1 MDLSIIIVNW
11 NSADF
16 VRTCLNTL
24 YRNDIGVTS
33 EIIVIDNASFDA
45 CQRIISDEFPGV
57 KFIQSHQNLGFA
69 KANNLGAVQAH
80 SDFLLFLN
88 PDTEILGNA
97 VSDMLSAIRML
108 PKAGV
113 LGCKLLNTDM
123 SLQTSCVQPFPTILN
138 QAFDAD
144 ILHRMFPGLS
154 IWGPVP
160 HLLNQPGPAQV
171 QVISGA
177 CMMIKRELF
186 AEIGGF
192 STDYFMYTEDIDLCY
207 KVKSAG
213 YINYY
218 TGSCSVIHHGGGSS
232 HKRKENSFANVQ
244 IRESIFKFLKKT
256 HGEIYAVLYKI
267 SMFLAALIRFCII
280 ALAFIPCMLMGRRS
294 SCGASLTKWMNI
306 LRWSL
311 GITKWAR

>member
-1 MDLSIIIVNW
+1 
-11 NSADF
+11 
-16 VRTCLNTL
+16 
-24 YRNDIGVTS
+24 
-33 EIIVIDNASFDA
+33 
-45 CQRIISDEFPGV
+45 
-57 KFIQSHQNLGFA
+57 
-69 KANNLGAVQAH
+69 
-80 SDFLLFLN
+80 
-88 PDTEILGNA
+88 
-97 VSDMLSAIRML
+97 
-108 PKAGV
+108 
-113 LGCKLLNTDM
+113 
-123 SLQTSCVQPFPTILN
+123 
-138 QAFDAD
+138 
-144 ILHRMFPGLS
+144 
-154 IWGPVP
+154 
-160 HLLNQPGPAQV
+160 
-171 QVISGA
+171 
-177 CMMIKRELF
+177 
-186 AEIGGF
+186 
-192 STDYFMYTEDIDLCY
+192 MYTEDIDLCY